1 MRLLLT
7 IALFFSGLIAYSQAV
22 NAPLNRDYYHL
33 LERFEVQSGK
43 FSESFHAS
51 MKPFNRK
58 EIAQFLDSLDTDN
71 FNKRD
76 EFNYNYLKNDSWEW
90 TDSADYK
97 NDKGIL
103 GHIYKT
109 KPDFLNVHNEE
120 FDLHI
125 NPVVGLSI
133 GKESITDNRL
143 YTNTRGF
150 EVRGLINNKL
160 GFYTFVGENQIIFP
174 NHVNTY
180 INDFKAVPNEGFWK
194 PYGDNNEGVD
204 FFTAR
209 GYISFQATKNINL
222 QIGHDRFFIGN
233 GERSLILSDF
243 ATGYLFLKAETN
255 IWKLNYTNLFGL
267 QTADVVTRGNQLSGT
282 QYQYPRKFMSLHHLS
297 YNITDNINIGIFEAI
312 MSGDSSVAQNP
323 IDPVYFNPIIFY
335 RALEQQDGSSGNAL
349 VGMDFRAL
357 FLKRFS
363 LYGQLVLDEFLID
376 NLRQGGWWAN
386 KWAVQAGLKYINAFE
401 IPNLDLQAEYNVAR
415 PFMYAHD
422 SNFTNYAN
430 YKQPLAHPL
439 GANFEE
445 WIATL
450 RYQISPRIH
459 FKAQAVLAEFGTD
472 TTANSH
478 FGGDIFKTNNSRYN
492 HINPDTGSR
501 WQFGHTIG
509 QGERNTLKYVK
520 LSLSFMPYHNIF
532 LDLNYSIRNQVSEFE
547 NNTSKNNF
555 FGASLRANIPKREN
569 LF

>member
-1 MRLLLT
+1 MRFLLT
-7 IALFFSGLIAYSQAV
+7 ISLLFIGFTIFGQAV

-33 LERFEVQSGK
+33 LERFEINSGK
-43 FSESFHAS
+43 FSETYHAS
-51 MKPFNRK
+51 MKAFNRK
-58 EIAQFLDSLDTDN
+58 EIAQFLDGLSTEN

-76 EFNYNYLKNDSWEW
+76 EFNYNYLKNDNWEW
-90 TDSADYK
+90 TDTADYK
-97 NDKGIL
+97 NKRGFL

-125 NPVVGLSI
+125 NPVLGLSI
-133 GKESITDNRL
+133 GQESISENRL
-143 YTNTRGF
+143 YTNTRGL

-160 GFYTFVGENQIIFP
+160 GVYTFVGENQVVFP

-180 INDFKAVPNEGFWK
+180 IKDFNAVPNEGFWK
-194 PYGDNNEGVD
+194 PYGENNEGVD

-222 QIGHDRFFIGN
+222 QFGHDRFFIGN

-243 ATGYLFLKAETN
+243 ATGYMFLKAETN

-267 QTADVVTRGNQLSGT
+267 QTADLISSGNQLSGT
-282 QYQYPRKFMSLHHLS
+282 RNKYPRKFMSLHHLS

-335 RALEQQDGSSGNAL
+335 RALEQQDGSTGNAL
-349 VGMDFRAL
+349 VGLDFRAL

-401 IPNLDLQAEYNVAR
+401 IPNLDLQAEYNVVR

-472 TTANSH
+472 TTANSN

-509 QGERNTLKYVK
+509 QGESNTLKFVK
-520 LSLSFMPYHNIF
+520 LSMSFMPYHNIF
-532 LDLNYSIRNQVSEFE
+532 IDLNYSIRNQTSEFE
-547 NNTSKNNF
+547 TNNSENNF

>member
-1 MRLLLT
+1 MRLLFT
-7 IALFFSGLIAYSQAV
+7 IVLLFSASIGFSQAV
-22 NAPLNRDYYHL
+22 NAPLNQDYYHL
-33 LERFEVQSGK
+33 LERLEVSSGS
-43 FSESFHAS
+43 FSDTFHSS
-51 MKPFNRK
+51 MKPYNRK
-58 EIAQFLDSLDTDN
+58 EIAQFLDSLETDN
-71 FNKRD
+71 LNRRD
-76 EFNYNYLKNDSWEW
+76 KFNYNYLKADSWEW
-90 TDSADYK
+90 ADSAEYK
-97 NDKGIL
+97 NNRGLL

-109 KPDFLNVHNEE
+109 KPDFLNVHADD

-125 NPVVGLSI
+125 NPVLELSI
-133 GKESITDNRL
+133 GQESISDNRL
-143 YTNTRGF
+143 YTNTRGI
-150 EVRGLINNKL
+150 EVRGLINKKL
-160 GFYTFVGENQIIFP
+160 GFYTFVGENQALFP

-180 INDFKAVPNEGFWK
+180 ISDFNAVPHEGFWK
-194 PYGDNNEGVD
+194 PYGDNREGVD

-222 QIGHDRFFIGN
+222 QFGHDRFFIGN

-243 ATGYLFLKAETN
+243 APGYLFLKAETN
-255 IWKLNYTNLFGL
+255 IWKFNYTNIFGL
-267 QTADVVTRGNQLSGT
+267 QTADVVLRGNQLSGT
-282 QYQYPRKFMSLHHLS
+282 QHQYPRKFMALHHLS
-297 YNITDNINIGIFEAI
+297 YNITNNINVGIFEAI
-312 MSGDSSVAQNP
+312 VSGDSAVAQNP

-386 KWAVQAGLKYINAFE
+386 KWAVQAGLKYFNAFE

-445 WIATL
+445 WVGTL
-450 RYQISPRIH
+450 RYQITPRIK
-459 FKAQAVLAEFGTD
+459 FTAKAVFATFGTD
-472 TTANSH
+472 TTANAH
-478 FGGDIFKTNNSRYN
+478 FGGDIFKTNNTRYS
-492 HINPDTGSR
+492 HINPATGKK

-509 QGERNTLKYVK
+509 QGESNTLKYVQF
-520 LSLSFMPYHNIF
+520 SLSYMPFHNIF
-532 LDLNYSIRNQVSEFE
+532 IDFNYSNRDQLSEFG
-547 NNTSKNNF
+547 NNTSENSF
-555 FGASLRANIPKREN
+555 FSAALRANIPKRGD